1 MGSRARKEQQLCRAA
16 FRASMSGGSLLVH
29 KTCQFMSP
37 FFAKLIFLECHDST
51 GFCGCPTESACWT
64 FCLQYCGLRF
74 HIVQDGSSFP
84 ARFATLG
91 EMLRHAA
98 TNELLFTELQSYFRL
113 SAACTAG

>member
-1 MGSRARKEQQLCRAA
+1 MG
-16 FRASMSGGSLLVH
+16 FRASMSSGSLLVH

-37 FFAKLIFLECHDST
+37 FFTKLIFLECHDST
-51 GFCGCPTESACWT
+51 GFCGCPTESACWI

-91 EMLRHAA
+91 EMIRHAA
-98 TNELLFTELQSYFRL
+98 TSAFSHFLWNVSPIMRRSLHRGRKCHFTR
-113 SAACTAG
+113 